1 MYRFFRVAK
10 DVFKRDVDLLRPQRD
25 VEQEAEQVEQQVLN
39 IVQYCFAL

>member
-10 DVFKRDVDLLRPQRD
+10 DVFKDLLRPQRD